1 MNGIVG
7 CRRCTYADAY
17 GRGCKHG
24 LMFPVLVFMT
34 QQPCPNYQ
42 QKTLEQLNQQLEILE
57 NSKRNGTK

>member
-34 QQPCPNYQ
+34 QQPCPNF
-42 QKTLEQLNQQLEILE
+42 KGKNLEQLQQQLEILE
-57 NSKRNGTK
+57 NNSK

>member
-7 CRRCTYADAY
+7 CRRCIYADAY

-42 QKTLEQLNQQLEILE
+42 QKTLEQLKEQLEILE
-57 NSKRNGTK
+57 KDNKD